1 MHEQIQKTTAQLGES
16 TEAIN
21 VSLGALEELKG
32 GFDKLTQQFD
42 SLYGNI
48 AEQNDNVN
56 QVESIFRK
64 LKDKVMDMSSYSEK
78 NQVSVGAI
86 AEAMGVYKENM
97 SEVIDD
103 TRHIHELSESMLE
116 LSKEKNV

>member
-1 MHEQIQKTTAQLGES
+1 
-16 TEAIN
+16 
-21 VSLGALEELKG
+21 
-32 GFDKLTQQFD
+32 
-42 SLYGNI
+42 
-48 AEQNDNVN
+48 
-56 QVESIFRK
+56 
-64 LKDKVMDMSSYSEK
+64 MDMSSYSEK